1 MRERIF
7 QWLDHEFIT
16 LSAEGH
22 TGKAEDQAK
31 EAFGQLED
39 RLRARGL
46 SLGNTVRTRLWGRD
60 RESRDLGSK
69 VRSSTLTGPARSVSS
84 SYISP
89 DHFESPAGLV
99 AVDLLAMFPSQQGA
113 EKRLVEYEPPIVPL
127 RYLVC
132 GSICFLSG
140 VTSEKG
146 DLADQVSTIVPAI
159 ESSLIHAGTSWDRVA
174 RIAAFLHT
182 SQEVAHFKT
191 LLNSRVKAPNAQLA
205 FGPSDG
211 YSTPGKLVE
220 VEVTARA

>member
-89 DHFESPAGLV
+89 DHFESPSGLV
-99 AVDLLAMFPSQQGA
+99 AVDLLAMFPSQPGA

-132 GSICFLSG
+132 GSICFHDS
-140 VTSEKG
+140 
-146 DLADQVSTIVPAI
+146 DVP
-159 ESSLIHAGTSWDRVA
+159 R
-174 RIAAFLHT
+174 
-182 SQEVAHFKT
+182 SQEGC
-191 LLNSRVKAPNAQLA
+191 SRTQH
-205 FGPSDG
+205 
-211 YSTPGKLVE
+211 
-220 VEVTARA
+220 